1 MKIFNHIGK
10 AIKGNAGKYLAKG
23 VGIAAL
29 GCVGYDAH
37 YIGKLQADIYAS
49 EKDANSAA
57 YYLNNSLYSTNM
69 SKIQEGV
76 RDASYKIDL
85 DQGYKR
91 FFNSGIGY
99 LKGFGSMVINHVIPF
114 GLGLGALLAKG
125 KLSKG
130 CAGAL
135 GVYAGFEFLRNF
147 FGWGTPGGPIK

>member
-1 MKIFNHIGK
+1 MKIFNHIRK

-23 VGIAAL
+23 VGVAAL
-29 GCVGYDAH
+29 GCVAYDSH

-49 EKDANSAA
+49 EKDAKSAA
-57 YYLNNSLYSTNM
+57 YYLNNSMYLNSM
-69 SKIQEGV
+69 SKIEEGI
-76 RDASYKIDL
+76 RNKAYTMDL

-99 LKGFGSMVINHVIPF
+99 VKGFCSMLIDNVIPL
-114 GLGLGALLAKG
+114 GLGLGALITKG

-135 GVYAGFEFLRNF
+135 GVYAGYQLIKNF